1 MLKTQGRTI
10 MFIAAIGLFFTACAP
25 YQYQG
30 GVAGGAMGGIAGAL
44 LDYRNPWRGGV
55 IGAALGAVAGATI
68 ADISAQGTRE
78 AAYVGRPVEY
88 RTEDRRGYYY
98 AEPLEYDPQTRC
110 RRVRERVYE
119 DGQLMRERV
128 KIVSVDSYW
137 RCPHLYFT
145 RGMIGFSGNAA
156 GSF

>member
-1 MLKTQGRTI
+1 MTKKHGRKI
-10 MFIAAIGLFFTACAP
+10 MVSAAIGLCITACTP

-30 GVAGGAMGGIAGAL
+30 GVAGGAMGGIAGAV

-98 AEPLEYDPQTRC
+98 AEPLDYDPQTHC

-119 DGQLMRERV
+119 DGYLVRERV
-128 KIVSVDSYW
+128 QIVSVASY
-137 RCPHLYFT
+137 
-145 RGMIGFSGNAA
+145 
-156 GSF
+156 